1 MYLFRKTIKT
11 EGSVCKIILI
21 KGLKESRIPVL
32 ISIFQFHLIILILEA
47 NISLNST
54 FKMTGQNDKK
64 VAIIGTLK
72 EKSLLKQKVFDN
84 TLESF
89 SVVKDVLK
97 SLSKEINSSLGGID
111 SRIRLE
117 YTDRS
122 NFDAQLKVAGDILL
136 FSMHSNIFQFD
147 REHPAWKTAYIQK
160 NKYNAYSGI
169 INIYNFLNDSFKY
182 SRLDDLGYLIARIFI
197 NHEKQYFVE
206 GKRQMGML
214 FTNYGNE
221 EISKQSLQMI
231 ISTAIQYALEFDLLV
246 PPYDAVKIATV
257 GQAEAKIQHSRVIT
271 GKRLGFQF
279 NSDDVLVSNP
289 QET

>member
-1 MYLFRKTIKT
+1 
-11 EGSVCKIILI
+11 
-21 KGLKESRIPVL
+21 
-32 ISIFQFHLIILILEA
+32 
-47 NISLNST
+47 
-54 FKMTGQNDKK
+54 MTDQNDKK
-64 VAIIGTLK
+64 LEIIATLK
-72 EKSLLKQKVFDN
+72 EKSQLKQKVYDN
-84 TLESF
+84 TFESF
-89 SVVKDVLK
+89 CDVKEVLK
-97 SLSKEINSSLGGID
+97 GLAKELNGSLAGTD
-111 SRIRLE
+111 SRVRVE

-122 NFDAQLKVAGDILL
+122 NFDAQIKVAADILL

-169 INIYNFLNDSFKY
+169 INIYNFLADSFRY
-182 SRLDDLGYLIARIFI
+182 SRQDDLGYLIARIFI

-221 EISKQSLQMI
+221 AISKQSLQLI
-231 ISTAIQYALEFDLLV
+231 ISTAIQYSLEFDLLV
-246 PPYDAVKIATV
+246 PPYDTVKIATV

-279 NSDDVLVSNP
+279 NSDDVLIS
-289 QET
+289 ETQKT

>member
-1 MYLFRKTIKT
+1 MSELD
-11 EGSVCKIILI
+11 
-21 KGLKESRIPVL
+21 
-32 ISIFQFHLIILILEA
+32 
-47 NISLNST
+47 
-54 FKMTGQNDKK
+54 DKK
-64 VAIIGTLK
+64 ITIIGTLK
-72 EKSLLKQKVFDN
+72 EKSVLKQKVYDN
-84 TLESF
+84 TF
-89 SVVKDVLK
+89 SAFCLIKDILKNLSKDVNTNLV
-97 SLSKEINSSLGGID
+97 NVD
-111 SRIRLE
+111 PRIKLE

-122 NFDAQLKVAGDILL
+122 NFDAQLKVAGDILF

-169 INIYNFLNDSFKY
+169 INIYNFLADSFKY

-197 NHEKQYFVE
+197 NHENQYFVE

-221 EISKQSLQMI
+221 ELSRASLQLI
-231 ISTAIQYALEFDLLV
+231 ISTAIQYSLEFDLLV
-246 PPYDAVKIATV
+246 PPYDTVKIATV
-257 GQAEAKIQHSRVIT
+257 GQAEAKIQHSRIIT

-289 QET
+289 RDT

>member
-1 MYLFRKTIKT
+1 MT
-11 EGSVCKIILI
+11 E
-21 KGLKESRIPVL
+21 
-32 ISIFQFHLIILILEA
+32 
-47 NISLNST
+47 
-54 FKMTGQNDKK
+54 QNDKK
-64 VAIIGTLK
+64 LEIIGILK
-72 EKSLLKQKVFDN
+72 EKSLLKQKVYDN
-84 TLESF
+84 TFESF
-89 SVVKDVLK
+89 GIVKEVLK
-97 SLSKEINSSLGGID
+97 GMAKEINGNLTGSD
-111 SRIRLE
+111 PRIRLE

-122 NFDAQLKVAGDILL
+122 NFDAQIKVAGDILL

-169 INIYNFLNDSFKY
+169 INIYNFLADSFRY

-221 EISKQSLQMI
+221 EISKQSLHLI
-231 ISTAIQYALEFDLLV
+231 ISTAIQYSLEFDLLV
-246 PPYDAVKIATV
+246 PPYDTVKIATV

-279 NSDDVLVSNP
+279 NSDDVLIREN
-289 QET
+289 QKT